1 MGLGLSRH
9 CSKGSVRNLLVE
21 VIIHSVNVACI
32 HHCYCLGWDKILFFS
47 DCESLVLLGNAS
59 ARGNTPPVSS
69 LRIAI
74 NFLEV
79 LDLGGVTYDSMPD
92 GYMLNIW
99 MLIPDFS
106 DCMLQPV
113 REALLICFEICPAA
127 IELVFAMAVL

>member
-1 MGLGLSRH
+1 M
-9 CSKGSVRNLLVE
+9 RNLLVE

-47 DCESLVLLGNAS
+47 DCESLVLLGNTS
-59 ARGNTPPVSS
+59 VRRYTSPVSS

-74 NFLEV
+74 NSLGF

-99 MLIPDFS
+99 MLISDFS
-106 DCMLQPV
+106 DCMLQSV
-113 REALLICFEICPAA
+113 RETLLVSFEIGPAS
-127 IELVFAMAVL
+127 IELVFTMGVL